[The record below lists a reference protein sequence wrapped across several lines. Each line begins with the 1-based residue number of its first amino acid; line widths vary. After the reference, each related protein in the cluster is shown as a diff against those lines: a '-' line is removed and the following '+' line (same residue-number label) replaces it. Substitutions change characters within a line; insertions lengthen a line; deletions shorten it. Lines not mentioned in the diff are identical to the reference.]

1 MNVFDKNAHHS
12 IVAKPVDTPVA
23 GPPVVDPVDT
33 PVVGPADTPVVG
45 PAGTPVV
52 GPVGTPVVGPMD
64 TLAGK
69 SGVDIEFDRE
79 VEAVIFQLTEKQR
92 R

>member
-1 MNVFDKNAHHS
+1 M
-12 IVAKPVDTPVA
+12 AKPVDTPVA
-23 GPPVVDPVDT
+23 GPPVVGPV
-33 PVVGPADTPVVG
+33 DTPVVG

-52 GPVGTPVVGPMD
+52 GPVGTPVVGPVGTPVVGPVGTPVVGPMD
-64 TLAGK
+64 TLAGM